1 MHLAAKAL
9 LDETLVRYTRKS
21 PPVNVLIGGNV
32 WKNTAT
38 ENGKVKMEN
47 RPPGAICIVS
57 QNAGLTTFD
66 GWKLLKIKG
75 RQRALAERCTSR
87 RSVRDPKTGFEGWK
101 VGRRVEIGRG
111 GAYLAA
117 ARRRISSCLRVRRSR
132 RPGPAGLASMLRWT
146 SASSCSAWRCWSVS
160 TQLSASSQVGSLASS
175 KRISKSRRRSRSSSA
190 AATSVACTGWP
201 ARDWLER
208 LATISAAKIFSVSRP
223 L

>member
-47 RPPGAICIVS
+47 RHPPPPGAICIVS

-87 RSVRDPKTGFEGWK
+87 RSVRDPKTGFESWEKSGDRT
-101 VGRRVEIGRG
+101 GRSLSSG
-111 GAYLAA
+111 GEAA
-117 ARRRISSCLRVRRSR
+117 H
-132 RPGPAGLASMLRWT
+132 
-146 SASSCSAWRCWSVS
+146 
-160 TQLSASSQVGSLASS
+160 
-175 KRISKSRRRSRSSSA
+175 
-190 AATSVACTGWP
+190 
-201 ARDWLER
+201 
-208 LATISAAKIFSVSRP
+208 
-223 L
+223 